1 MTDSHDGFRDLS
13 GIGDMFKSCVAH
25 MKVHACGL
33 PLFSGLL
40 HAHKVDG
47 THSKSHMHDVRA
59 VYPVAGPFQLGW
71 HNHLL

>member
-40 HAHKVDG
+40 HAHEVDG
-47 THSKSHMHDVRA
+47 THSVHA
-59 VYPVAGPFQLGW
+59 
-71 HNHLL
+71 